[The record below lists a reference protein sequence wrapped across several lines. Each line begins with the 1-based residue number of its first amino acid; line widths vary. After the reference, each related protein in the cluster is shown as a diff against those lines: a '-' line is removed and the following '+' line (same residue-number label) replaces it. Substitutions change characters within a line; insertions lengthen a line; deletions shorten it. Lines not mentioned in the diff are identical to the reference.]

1 MPFVKPSPIQS
12 DVNTTSHDQ
21 SSQSE
26 SSKSSQSEMMGL
38 DIDQSESA
46 IVSRLHLSG
55 QQRKVKEGFEQK
67 KRDEAKKQ
75 ALLEKKRQKE
85 VTLNILMNYSI
96 WFDTM
101 SLSWLIVHIKGFTG

>member
-75 ALLEKKRQKE
+75 AMLEKKRQKE
-85 VTLNILMNYSI
+85 VIYS
-96 WFDTM
+96 
-101 SLSWLIVHIKGFTG
+101 